1 MLIEEGLALESKWR
15 GGKWLGTKRSPKQVS
30 WLVCQDGE
38 LFYSTCWCA
47 CDSCNFGRRPQCIE
61 TSPFSGI
68 NTVCCDSCNIS
79 PGKCCIPCLCAKLFR
94 FSAMFLLF
102 VSSLFVAPETSWV
115 LLKVPF
121 CTASQ
126 SLLPDQ
132 SSHFLVVNCLSDP
145 FIPLA
150 FLSSVALAPG
160 VAARL
165 QCSVGVCQEGWNKM
179 QLCNSYSQP
188 SWFNASYRCTA
199 GITSLPLGEWFWRE
213 KGMWTSCMCVCETM
227 CYSQPW
233 VSHTYACLYIYMCV
247 HTGIYYQCL
256 LSFEAWKVC
265 KLKGNSLHVWAGT
278 ALRDFAVP
286 PTFCCRLEER
296 WDTLQYLWGDGLSPV
311 LLGQGVSSP
320 VLSFPGLR
328 VSNPGCFEGEVPAES
343 LMTRQMWAVIIKWN
357 NFHLPC
363 NCNDS
368 QLVSWFKFCGFP
380 LSLFLPSA
388 FPTCFSCPSLSQSLS
403 GLALCLPEKVT
414 PYCAA
419 LWKAITLLRA
429 LPLHLWLQR
438 GCCGIVY
445 NFPRGRQDPGCLLSL
460 HPFHAKGGVWVG
472 FPASPLCLTFAQREK
487 GCQFQNFLL
496 PFLICPFKKRPW
508 NKLTLEFPC

>member
-15 GGKWLGTKRSPKQVS
+15 GRKWLGTKRSPKQVS

-102 VSSLFVAPETSWV
+102 VSSLFVAPETSWA

-188 SWFNASYRCTA
+188 SWFNASCRCTA

-233 VSHTYACLYIYMCV
+233 VSHTYACLYIYVCA
-247 HTGIYYQCL
+247 HRHL
-256 LSFEAWKVC
+256 LSVPPVLWS
-265 KLKGNSLHVWAGT
+265 LKGMQTEGQFTACMSRHCFAWLRCSTYLLLQAGREMRYSAVSLGRWLVPSSAG
-278 ALRDFAVP
+278 A
-286 PTFCCRLEER
+286 
-296 WDTLQYLWGDGLSPV
+296 GL
-311 LLGQGVSSP
+311 
-320 VLSFPGLR
+320 
-328 VSNPGCFEGEVPAES
+328 
-343 LMTRQMWAVIIKWN
+343 VI
-357 NFHLPC
+357 
-363 NCNDS
+363 
-368 QLVSWFKFCGFP
+368 
-380 LSLFLPSA
+380 PSA
-388 FPTCFSCPSLSQSLS
+388 FLSW
-403 GLALCLPEKVT
+403 P
-414 PYCAA
+414 
-419 LWKAITLLRA
+419 
-429 LPLHLWLQR
+429 
-438 GCCGIVY
+438 
-445 NFPRGRQDPGCLLSL
+445 
-460 HPFHAKGGVWVG
+460 
-472 FPASPLCLTFAQREK
+472 
-487 GCQFQNFLL
+487 
-496 PFLICPFKKRPW
+496 
-508 NKLTLEFPC
+508 